1 VVVTGREVAVTDHAN
16 WIPTDIDVERASPAR
31 VYDFLLGGG
40 WNFDVDRMMARQAME
55 RMPWVGDLARH
66 NRQFLGRA
74 VRFCAQ
80 AGVRQFLDL
89 GSGMPTA
96 RSVHEIAREIDSSC
110 RVVYVEQEPVAVAH
124 GALILAAV
132 DGAEMIGADMRDVD
146 AVLTH
151 PATVSRLDFDEPVG
165 VLLASSLHYVLDDR
179 EARAMVEGYMAAAA
193 PGSYLVLSHISDNQA
208 EGSEEVKGLVEL
220 SKTTSSAGVARSR
233 EWIEGLLAGLEVV
246 KPGVVY
252 TSQWRPDKQLRLVQ
266 ALPAQASLLAA
277 VARKP

>member
-1 VVVTGREVAVTDHAN
+1 VVVTGREVVVTDHAN
-16 WIPTDIDVERASPAR
+16 WIPTDIDVERPSPAR
-31 VYDFLLGGG
+31 VYDYLLGGG

-55 RMPWVGDLARH
+55 RMPWVIDLARH

-80 AGVRQFLDL
+80 AGVRQFLDP

-96 RSVHEIAREIDSSC
+96 KSVHEIAREIDSSC

-124 GALILAAV
+124 GALILAGV

-146 AVLTH
+146 TVLTH
-151 PATVSRLDFDEPVG
+151 PATASRLDFSEPVG
-165 VLLASSLHYVLDDR
+165 VLMASSLHYVLDDS
-179 EARAMVEGYMAAAA
+179 EAVATVQGYMDAAA
-193 PGSYLVLSHISDNQA
+193 PGSYLVLSHIADNQA
-208 EGSEEVKGLVEL
+208 EGSQEVKGLVEL

-233 EWIEGLLAGLEVV
+233 EWIEGLLDGLEVV